1 MSLRPGA
8 VNFDEKWR
16 DLKQTI
22 DAVVHLRAV
31 KRVRWNDNISYPPIT
46 CHNSIL
52 GHVEKEVLLLFLENG
67 NCVAVWEVLF

>member
-8 VNFDEKWR
+8 VDFHEKWR

-31 KRVRWNDNISYPPIT
+31 KRVRWNDNISYPT
-46 CHNSIL
+46 IL
-52 GHVEKEVLLLFLENG
+52 TKDTPSVCDQSCSEP
-67 NCVAVWEVLF
+67 CD